1 MKHLFWKPWLF
12 PVLVNVCVDAKS
24 VSPLTLQD
32 VSLVFHSTK
41 MSSKS
46 KSHQMSITLI
56 KATRFLVQ
64 QRLPVVS
71 CCEPS
76 WQIRPGV
83 PEVLP
88 LLSANRLSS
97 PRGYGT
103 FASQAKA
110 LKFSI
115 LLKQTPRKRR
125 ICRFDLTVFSDGCA
139 TWQPKNLLGFFHG
152 NSKAAVRNSAEMEG
166 RPNQASGGDSSD
178 IAHAIIVW

>member
-12 PVLVNVCVDAKS
+12 PVLLNVCVDAKS
-24 VSPLTLQD
+24 VSHLTLQD

-64 QRLPVVS
+64 RRLPVVS

-83 PEVLP
+83 PKVLP
-88 LLSANRLSS
+88 LSSANRLSS

-110 LKFSI
+110 RSFQFYSNKHPKLYQHRPQTVKTIPVRKSSLSFSN
-115 LLKQTPRKRR
+115 THP
-125 ICRFDLTVFSDGCA
+125 
-139 TWQPKNLLGFFHG
+139 
-152 NSKAAVRNSAEMEG
+152 
-166 RPNQASGGDSSD
+166 
-178 IAHAIIVW
+178 